1 MDKLKGK
8 KTVLKNDG
16 KGQVQT
22 IDMKGKIC
30 NNRKKIIQLSE

>member
-1 MDKLKGK
+1 MDKLKENI
-8 KTVLKNDG
+8 VLKNNG

-30 NNRKKIIQLSE
+30 NNREKIIQPSE